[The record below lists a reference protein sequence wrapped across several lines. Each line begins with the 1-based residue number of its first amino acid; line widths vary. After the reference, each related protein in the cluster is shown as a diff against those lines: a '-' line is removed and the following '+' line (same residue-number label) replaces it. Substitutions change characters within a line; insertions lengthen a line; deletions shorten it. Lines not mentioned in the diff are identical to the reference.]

1 MPCGVTYPWNVRL
14 SAANRA
20 TPLRIVKTG
29 ATLIF
34 GHCAVGFPGVML
46 WTKLPSYVPS
56 NAVVML
62 VGDPGAG
69 AAATAGVGG
78 GGEGAHAETA
88 RSTIAKKDNRF
99 IFSSR

>member
-1 MPCGVTYPWNVRL
+1 M
-14 SAANRA
+14 
-20 TPLRIVKTG
+20 VKTG

-34 GHCAVGFPGVML
+34 GHCAAGLPGVML
-46 WTKLPSYVPS
+46 WTKPPSYVPS
-56 NAVVML
+56 KAVVVL

-69 AAATAGVGG
+69 AAATAGGGG

-88 RSTIAKKDNRF
+88 RSEIATKDNRF